1 MLKVKRT
8 LYLSIGLMCLLAACG
23 SRLEV
28 PQAELDTPQ
37 HRVYNGYTLLESGK
51 IDAAFYEFSLAREL
65 DPKYAPAYTGLGL
78 VEVYRCH
85 FDTALKTMNT
95 TRSYSGDDEH
105 RYAVGVGFMRVYI
118 IGGEKIDND
127 WLARV
132 KEEFIT
138 AKEVAPEKPEA
149 YFYMGI
155 AYKLSLEFTKATDQF
170 ERVLTINK
178 GLAMQ
183 AAQENARVQKI
194 EWAKPVSVCGKKIA
208 LLEQI
213 NRADVVALFV
223 EELKL
228 AELLTKRTLK
238 MADTSRGAWGKETVS
253 RPVDKTIPATD
264 INSHIFN
271 EDINALIAIGIKGLK
286 LCPDQTF
293 RPEKVVSRSEF
304 AIMIED
310 ILIRLTGADGLA
322 TQFVSNRSPFPDLQS
337 DRPGFNAAMTCTTR
351 GIMAVKNSR
360 TGAFDPLGPI
370 SGAEALS
377 SIRVLKTQF

>member
-138 AKEVAPEKPEA
+138 
-149 YFYMGI
+149 
-155 AYKLSLEFTKATDQF
+155 
-170 ERVLTINK
+170 
-178 GLAMQ
+178 
-183 AAQENARVQKI
+183 
-194 EWAKPVSVCGKKIA
+194 